1 MTHRF
6 SRHDPQEGSDSAG
19 VPWQGRTLTGT
30 GFDQDDG
37 SADERLSGLLLARR
51 DAAGA
56 GDPDQGVDPADLV
69 AAVAQARLIV
79 PVVAVPGEVDDSSG
93 VPVDTT
99 SDMAS
104 VTLVAPDGA
113 RALPAF
119 TSVAALAA
127 WNPDARP
134 VPVTAQRAALAAVQE
149 GCSVIPLDLPAP
161 PGSAAYLLRPSMV
174 WALAMG
180 RPWVPAHEDDQ
191 VRRAVA
197 AAVADQEAVVGHG
210 CAPGPDGAL
219 QVELTLAP
227 GLGQEQVRRLVT
239 AVGERI
245 AADGEARAR
254 IDAVAFRLRGA

>member
-6 SRHDPQEGSDSAG
+6 SSHDPLEGSDSAG

-37 SADERLSGLLLARR
+37 TADEGLASLLQAHRR
-51 DAAGA
+51 A
-56 GDPDQGVDPADLV
+56 GDGGGGPPLDPAELV
-69 AAVAQARLIV
+69 AAVARARLIV
-79 PVVAVPGEVDDSSG
+79 PVVAVPGEIDDSSG
-93 VPVDTT
+93 VPVDTR

-119 TSVAALAA
+119 TSVAALTE
-127 WNPDARP
+127 WNADARP

-149 GCSVIPLDLPAP
+149 GCSVIPLDLPSP

-180 RPWVPAHEDDQ
+180 RTWVPAHEDDQ
-191 VRRAVA
+191 VLRAVA
-197 AAVADQEAVVGHG
+197 AAVADQEAVVDHR
-210 CAPGPDGAL
+210 CTAGPDGAL

-227 GLGQEQVRRLVT
+227 GLGQEEIRRLVT
-239 AVGERI
+239 GVGERI

-254 IDAVAFRLRGA
+254 IDAVAFRLGRT

>member
-6 SRHDPQEGSDSAG
+6 EAHDPLAGHDSAG
-19 VPWQGRTLTGT
+19 VPWRGRTLSGT
-30 GFDQDDG
+30 GFDADTG
-37 SADERLSGLLLARR
+37 AADERLAGLL
-51 DAAGA
+51 AAHRA
-56 GDPDQGVDPADLV
+56 GTAGGSGHGVDPVRLV
-69 AAVAQARLIV
+69 AAVAAARLLV

-93 VPVDTT
+93 IPVDAT

-149 GCSVIPLDLPAP
+149 GCSVIPLDLPEP
-161 PGSAAYLLRPSMV
+161 PGTAAYLLRPSMV

-180 RPWVPAHEDDQ
+180 RPWVPAHEDEQ
-191 VRRAVA
+191 VRQAVA
-197 AAVADQEAVVGHG
+197 AATAGEEAVVAHDL
-210 CAPGPDGAL
+210 AAGPDGAL
-219 QVELTLAP
+219 QVELGLAP
-227 GLGQEQVRRLVT
+227 GLTQDQVRRLVT

-245 AADGEARAR
+245 AADGETRAR
-254 IDAVAFRLRGA
+254 IDAVTFRLRGA